1 MTFSH
6 SLIGAAL
13 GVLLASG
20 AALAQEAPAPAA
32 PAGRPDVKTIG
43 DWLVR
48 CFPITSPSPCDMFQE
63 LEDQRTRQRILS
75 FSIAHVPSLNRDGIQ
90 IGVPLEVSIP
100 RGLFIVAGNYTSPN
114 LKFRYCDRNGCFVQ
128 VPLDTPAIAAL
139 SKAGDEGKVRIFAD
153 GGKQY
158 ELRFSLK
165 GFSAA
170 HDDMVT
176 QAKAKAKT
184 PAPAAPAPA
193 Q

>member
-1 MTFSH
+1 MKFAY
-6 SLIGAAL
+6 SLIGDAF

-20 AALAQEAPAPAA
+20 AALAQEAPAPNA

-63 LEDQRTRQRILS
+63 LEDQRSRQRILS

-90 IGVPLEVSIP
+90 IGVPLEVAIP
-100 RGLFIVAGNYTSPN
+100 RGLFIVAANYTSPQ
-114 LKFRYCDRNGCFVQ
+114 LKYRYCDRNGCFVQ
-128 VPLDTPAIAAL
+128 VPLDAPAIAAL
-139 SKAGDEGKVRIFAD
+139 SKAGNEGKVRIFAE

-170 HDDMVT
+170 HDDMVA

-184 PAPAAPAPA
+184 PPPAAPAPA

>member
-1 MTFSH
+1 MKFSH
-6 SLIGAAL
+6 SLIGAAF

-20 AALAQEAPAPAA
+20 GALAQQAADPNA
-32 PAGRPDVKTIG
+32 PAGRPEVKTIG

-48 CFPITSPSPCDMFQE
+48 CFPITRPSPCDMFQE
-63 LEDQRTRQRILS
+63 LEDQRSRQRILS

-100 RGLFIVAGNYTSPN
+100 RGLFIVAANYTSPN
-114 LKFRYCDRNGCFVQ
+114 LKYRYCDRNGCFVQ
-128 VPLDTPAIAAL
+128 VPLDAPAIAAL
-139 SKAGDEGKVRIFAD
+139 SKAGNEGKVRIFAD

-170 HDDMVT
+170 HDDMVA
-176 QAKAKAKT
+176 QAKVKAKT
-184 PAPAAPAPA
+184 PPPAAQQPA

>member
-1 MTFSH
+1 MKFAH
-6 SLIGAAL
+6 SLIGAAF
-13 GVLLASG
+13 GVLLAAG
-20 AALAQEAPAPAA
+20 AAVAQEAPAQNA

-48 CFPITSPSPCDMFQE
+48 CFPIDSPSPCDMFQE

-100 RGLFIVAGNYTSPN
+100 RGMFIVAGNFTSPN
-114 LKFRYCDRNGCFVQ
+114 LKYRYCDRNGCFVQ
-128 VPLDTPAIAAL
+128 VPLDAATISAL
-139 SKAGDEGKVRIFAD
+139 SKAGNEGKIRIFAD

-165 GFSAA
+165 GFAGA
-170 HDDMVT
+170 HDDMVA
-176 QAKAKAKT
+176 QAKVKAKT
-184 PAPAAPAPA
+184 PPPAAQQPA

>member
-20 AALAQEAPAPAA
+20 AALAQEAPAPNA
-32 PAGRPDVKTIG
+32 PAARPDVKTIG

-139 SKAGDEGKVRIFAD
+139 GKAGDEGKVRIFAD

-165 GFSAA
+165 GFAGA

>member
-1 MTFSH
+1 MTFSR
-6 SLIGAAL
+6 SLICAAL

-20 AALAQEAPAPAA
+20 AALAQEAPAPNA

-48 CFPITSPSPCDMFQE
+48 CFPITSPSPCDIFQE

-139 SKAGDEGKVRIFAD
+139 SKGGDEGKVRIFAD

-165 GFSAA
+165 GFAGA

>member
-1 MTFSH
+1 MKFAY
-6 SLIGAAL
+6 SLIGAAF

-20 AALAQEAPAPAA
+20 AALAQEAPAPNA

-63 LEDQRTRQRILS
+63 LEDQRSRQRILS

-90 IGVPLEVSIP
+90 IGVPLEVAIP
-100 RGLFIVAGNYTSPN
+100 RGLFIVAANYTSPQ
-114 LKFRYCDRNGCFVQ
+114 LKYRYCDRNGCFVQ
-128 VPLDTPAIAAL
+128 VPLDAPAIAAL
-139 SKAGDEGKVRIFAD
+139 SKAGNEGKVRIFAE

-170 HDDMVT
+170 HDDMVA
-176 QAKAKAKT
+176 QAKPKAKT
-184 PAPAAPAPA
+184 PPPAAPAPA

>member
-20 AALAQEAPAPAA
+20 AALAQEAPAPNA
-32 PAGRPDVKTIG
+32 PAARPDVKTIG

-139 SKAGDEGKVRIFAD
+139 GKAGDEGKVRIFAD

-165 GFSAA
+165 GFAAA

>member
-20 AALAQEAPAPAA
+20 AALAQEAPAPNA
-32 PAGRPDVKTIG
+32 PAARPDVKTIG

>member
-20 AALAQEAPAPAA
+20 AVLAQEAPAPNA
-32 PAGRPDVKTIG
+32 PAARPDVKTIG

-139 SKAGDEGKVRIFAD
+139 GKAGDEGKVRIFAD

-165 GFSAA
+165 GFAGA